1 MRGFEEIKPSIIIYC
16 ENPEIS
22 SAELRL
28 IKQGLEEEGV
38 PVEIKISDGDAESMA
53 VSAARESR
61 LGIGIG
67 ISSDGKCLLQ
77 HRRMPPGNPV
87 MKIFPGLQDGK
98 DYRLIG
104 CNAARLA
111 KIMPLKLY

>member
-1 MRGFEEIKPSIIIYC
+1 MRGFEDIKPSIIICC
-16 ENPEIS
+16 ENPEKVS
-22 SAELRL
+22 TELKL
-28 IKQGLEEEGV
+28 IQQGLEEEGV
-38 PVEIKISDGDAESMA
+38 PAEIKTSNDDVESLA
-53 VSAARESR
+53 ISAARESR

-77 HRRMPPGNPV
+77 HKRMPPGNPV